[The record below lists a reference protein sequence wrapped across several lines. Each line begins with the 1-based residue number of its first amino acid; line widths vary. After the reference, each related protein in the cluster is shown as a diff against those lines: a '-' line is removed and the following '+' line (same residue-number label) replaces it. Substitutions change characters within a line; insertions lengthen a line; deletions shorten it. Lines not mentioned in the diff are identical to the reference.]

1 MRDQQMKMNATIFA
15 WKNHVFTIAL
25 IVALFMGSLVPLT
38 KAAVL
43 QNTDYVELEEFRWTK
58 LPVKVLV
65 DMNQWS
71 QPEYA
76 FAVRE
81 ALDDWVKSIWNYTN
95 TYNDSSL
102 ASVNFLLYLN
112 NVNATSNYDVLI
124 SFAAERIPPSPNTV
138 GLTTYSW
145 DPSTHQPVPP
155 ITINI
160 TTNLGTASQ
169 LFVKNI
175 AMHEFGHAL
184 GLGHAGSQNTQNGPE
199 LMYYA
204 SSKDSFVYPSTLD
217 IYGLTRL
224 YRGNYNQTVYL
235 PLDIPYEMLADGNI
249 PLPQTLSWED
259 YRKYAPLLVA
269 LFLVIVVAA
278 VLGVLSRENRTEESL
293 QSPPPPPP

>member
-1 MRDQQMKMNATIFA
+1 MKTNVTIYT
-15 WKNHVFTIAL
+15 WKNHVFTIVL
-25 IVALFMGSLVPLT
+25 IVVLFVGSLVPLT
-38 KAAVL
+38 KSAVL
-43 QNTDYVELEEFRWTK
+43 QNTDYIELEEFRWSK

-71 QPEYA
+71 RPEYA

-102 ASVNFLLYLN
+102 ASVNFLFYLN
-112 NVNATSNYDVLI
+112 NVNTTANYDVLI
-124 SFAAERIPPSPNTV
+124 SFAAQKIPPGPNTV

-145 DPSTHQPVPP
+145 DLATHQPVPP

-160 TTNLGTASQ
+160 TTNSGTAST

-204 SSKDSFVYPSTLD
+204 SSKDSVVFPSTLD
-217 IYGLTRL
+217 VYGLTRL
-224 YRGNYNQTVYL
+224 YSGGYGQTVYL
-235 PLDIPYEMLADGNI
+235 PPGIPYKMLTDGDI
-249 PLPQTLSWED
+249 PLPQTISLED
-259 YRKYAPLLVA
+259 YRKYAPLFVA
-269 LFLVIVVAA
+269 LFLVIAIAA
-278 VLGVLSRENRTEESL
+278 VLGLLSRESRTEESL
-293 QSPPPPPP
+293 QSPSPPPP